1 MAEMEESLRDR
12 LRELDGR
19 EGEVETKEARLE
31 ADIEIREDKL
41 ERREQEL
48 VALQERLGQKET
60 ELAAYVAQVQTQL
73 KQREDE
79 WWQKVTGGDP
89 GAVAVD

>member
-1 MAEMEESLRDR
+1 MEESLRDR

-31 ADIEIREDKL
+31 ADVDIREDKL
-41 ERREQEL
+41 ERREKEL
-48 VALQERLGQKET
+48 IALQERLGQKET

-89 GAVAVD
+89 DAVAAE

>member
-1 MAEMEESLRDR
+1 MEESLRDR

-19 EGEVETKEARLE
+19 EGEIETKEARLE
-31 ADIEIREDKL
+31 ADIDIREDKL

-89 GAVAVD
+89 DPVPVD